1 MVMSMD
7 VLSHFGGLDELIQV
21 IYQGFDR
28 FVVLS
33 QVNDSAWTVYL
44 GLKGPE
50 GRWWRGS
57 WSAQDVTQLVG
68 PKASSQAL
76 ESFADKLSETF
87 VNGEL
92 AIGDWT
98 PDKGAKINLTLG
110 PASKRPLHIP
120 LVELSP
126 TEAASHATALL
137 SEIALQAQSRKCQLN
152 PPAFST
158 PTAGPSRAASVAHV
172 HSPPKRTAR
181 ATIPAPVT
189 SADEEAQQKIKTLEA
204 ELAVA
209 KAAKSKSPEPK
220 VSTSARPPKGVS
232 LANPHKK
239 ARKYQPVEFESDD
252 DQN

>member
-1 MVMSMD
+1 MVVSM
-7 VLSHFGGLDELIQV
+7 SHFEGLDELIQL

-33 QVNDSAWTVYL
+33 EINDSAWTVYL
-44 GLKGPE
+44 GLRGPE

-57 WSAQDVTQLVG
+57 WSTQDVTQLVG

-76 ESFADKLSETF
+76 EGFADKLSKTF

-98 PDKGAKINLTLG
+98 PDKGARINLTLG

-137 SEIALQAQSRKCQLN
+137 SEIALQAQSRNCHLN
-152 PPAFST
+152 PPTLST
-158 PTAGPSRAASVAHV
+158 PAVGPSRATSVAHV
-172 HSPPKRTAR
+172 HSSTKRKAR
-181 ATIPAPVT
+181 AAITAPVT

-220 VSTSARPPKGVS
+220 ASTSARPPKGAS

-252 DQN
+252 DQPY